1 MSKISANQGITFK
14 VSFETKPE
22 RDLQLVAHIFDNFGT
37 YLKTL
42 PVKDGQ
48 FTLKESFQ
56 GKQLYIAP
64 ADLPTGGKL
73 TIQNLE
79 TLGAYQPAIPH
90 GELRKQVIELAKI
103 PSISVTNWFF
113 CTCRV
118 RGRVIKPFS
127 IFGIDFKIPVC
138 HARVHICRLE
148 SLIRLFQ
155 ILTLSIFE
163 IFC

>member
-90 GELRKQVIELAKI
+90 GELRKQVVELAKI
-103 PSISVTNWFF
+103 PIDITLKKLLSMVRLSLSGPCPPIIS
-113 CTCRV
+113 
-118 RGRVIKPFS
+118 P
-127 IFGIDFKIPVC
+127 
-138 HARVHICRLE
+138 A
-148 SLIRLFQ
+148 
-155 ILTLSIFE
+155 
-163 IFC
+163 